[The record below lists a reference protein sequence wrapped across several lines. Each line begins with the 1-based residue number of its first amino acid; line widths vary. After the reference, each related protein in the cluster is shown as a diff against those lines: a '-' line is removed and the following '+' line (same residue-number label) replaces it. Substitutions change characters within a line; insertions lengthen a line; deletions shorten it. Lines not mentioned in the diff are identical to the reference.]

1 MKNNTIGK
9 VLYLI
14 AFAVLF
20 NMSQTSAMPTNSNK
34 NYLTSDSVSLN
45 KLVLN
50 FNCLKFD
57 MTKDSAYIELQFLFI
72 GNSMNYIRQTNGKY
86 QASVRVNIQLMA
98 EGNDTIN
105 VHQTFYSETYDNQ
118 SNEDK
123 NNLYDLLRIPLKKGI
138 YDFNIAIYD
147 NANLENQITYSD
159 RLDLSFPNNIVTFSS
174 IQPIT
179 YQNRVEEYNKYTK
192 YGWEY
197 LPYFSNYYPEVVN
210 SLSYW
215 VEINNTE
222 SVLGHNKS
230 FTVFSK
236 IVSADDIHAE
246 PLLSK
251 QKTYTTDIRCLLMQ
265 NYNIES
271 LSSGNYLLQMEVRD
285 EWDTI
290 HAYTSYF
297 FQRNNPLAFENLQ
310 TNTMSYDTLKKYFD
324 YISVIATPAEHKFID
339 NFTPEQL
346 EDGILFFYNF
356 WKSRDENHP
365 VETWYE
371 YHNRVLRVNNNY
383 STLRYKGYR
392 TDRGQCYLKYGP
404 PSDIEYHN
412 FDGNTYPYEIWY
424 YNSVPN
430 GQVNVYFVFYNLDRT
445 TKDYRLLHS
454 TVYGEA
460 KFSDWEN
467 YVKTGSYSIGKED
480 SGLDQENHTTNF

>member
-105 VHQTFYSETYDNQ
+105 VHQTFYSEIYDNQ

-138 YDFNIAIYD
+138 YDFYIAIYD

-197 LPYFSNYYPEVVN
+197 LPYFSNRSPHFV
-210 SLSYW
+210 
-215 VEINNTE
+215 
-222 SVLGHNKS
+222 
-230 FTVFSK
+230 
-236 IVSADDIHAE
+236 
-246 PLLSK
+246 LLS
-251 QKTYTTDIRCLLMQ
+251 
-265 NYNIES
+265 
-271 LSSGNYLLQMEVRD
+271 
-285 EWDTI
+285 
-290 HAYTSYF
+290 
-297 FQRNNPLAFENLQ
+297 
-310 TNTMSYDTLKKYFD
+310 
-324 YISVIATPAEHKFID
+324 
-339 NFTPEQL
+339 
-346 EDGILFFYNF
+346 
-356 WKSRDENHP
+356 
-365 VETWYE
+365 
-371 YHNRVLRVNNNY
+371 
-383 STLRYKGYR
+383 
-392 TDRGQCYLKYGP
+392 
-404 PSDIEYHN
+404 
-412 FDGNTYPYEIWY
+412 
-424 YNSVPN
+424 
-430 GQVNVYFVFYNLDRT
+430 
-445 TKDYRLLHS
+445 
-454 TVYGEA
+454 
-460 KFSDWEN
+460 
-467 YVKTGSYSIGKED
+467 
-480 SGLDQENHTTNF
+480 DQ